1 MYSHA
6 MVLNSNEKHCKV
18 HSEDKILEC
27 QVCSKVYDDQ
37 DHLDEHE
44 DSHINE
50 SRYTCMVKLNN
61 NQICRKKYRLK
72 GSIRYHL
79 KNAHKKQLNITYYT
93 KDLNVTYDTMK
104 NLSFK
109 QVKQMTSADL

>member
-1 MYSHA
+1 MRWSIIA
-6 MVLNSNEKHCKV
+6 MKKHYKV

-27 QVCSKVYDDQ
+27 RVCSKLYDDQ

-61 NQICRKKYRLK
+61 NQIHGKKYRIK

-79 KNAHKKQLNITYYT
+79 KNAHKKQLDMTYYS
-93 KDLNVTYDTMK
+93 KDLNMTCETCEQ
-104 NLSFK
+104 FK
-109 QVKQMTSADL
+109 F